1 MRKFLLA
8 SLATTILSVSVQA
21 APAGKLNY
29 SVNDAP
35 FKKYLTEANE
45 FHSLRA
51 AGYEKPAT
59 EQSLRRQLELL
70 EIISKAEP
78 EWIDGYWMRG
88 EAAFQLG
95 NSMTNPKD
103 MKASRAIFVKGQE
116 ATEACLK
123 KAPDNALCKM
133 FLGASLGKIASID
146 GIFSSLRRAS
156 VVEGL
161 WLDVVK
167 SGVDYQLNPT
177 STLQGSARYALGL
190 YYRLV
195 PDSFILKMMFG
206 ARGDI
211 KKSVAY
217 HKESVAADGG
227 NSCNLMMLGVA
238 QICAAKADVKDQQA
252 QDGLKNLAAAKSKP
266 VTSALAKTCANDIPK
281 IEKDPSMAC
290 GYETSRQQEEASEE
304 EIKKMNSNANA
315 QR

>member
-1 MRKFLLA
+1 MRGILLTSLA
-8 SLATTILSVSVQA
+8 SMVLSVSAQGA
-21 APAGKLNY
+21 AASKFNY
-29 SVNDAP
+29 SFNDAP
-35 FKKYLTEANE
+35 FKKYATEATE
-45 FHSLRA
+45 FHALRA
-51 AGYEKPAT
+51 AGFEKPAT

-95 NSMTNPKD
+95 NSMTSPKN
-103 MKASRAIFVKGQE
+103 MKESRAIFVKGQE
-116 ATEACLK
+116 ATETCLK
-123 KAPDNALCKM
+123 KAPDNPLCKM
-133 FLGASLGKIASID
+133 FLGASLGKISSID

-161 WLDVVK
+161 WLEVVK
-167 SGVDYQLNPT
+167 SGVDYQLNPA
-177 STLQGSARYALGL
+177 SSLQGAARYALGL

-211 KKSVAY
+211 KKSVAF
-217 HKESVAADGG
+217 HKESVEMDGG
-227 NSCNLMMLGVA
+227 NSCNLMMLGVSE
-238 QICAAKADVKDQQA
+238 ICAAKADVKDKLT
-252 QDGLKNLAAAKSKP
+252 QDGLRNLADAKAKP
-266 VTSALAKTCANDIPK
+266 VASALSKTCVADISK

-290 GYETSRQQEEASEE
+290 GYETSRQQEEATEE
-304 EIKKMNSNANA
+304 EIKKLNV